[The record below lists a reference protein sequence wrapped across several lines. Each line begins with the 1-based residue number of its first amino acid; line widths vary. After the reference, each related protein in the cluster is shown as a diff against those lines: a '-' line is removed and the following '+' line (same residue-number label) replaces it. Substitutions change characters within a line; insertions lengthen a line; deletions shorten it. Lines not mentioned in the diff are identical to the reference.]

1 MTNTSNSDGH
11 FADRGVAIQSQLM
24 AAVQSQAV
32 NLAVETEF
40 SSEDI
45 VKLLLGAQ
53 IFALV
58 DFTLELGLP
67 KQMVYDIMTGAFDLK
82 DKHDKPN

>member
-1 MTNTSNSDGH
+1 MTSTSNSDGH
-11 FADRGVAIQSQLM
+11 FADRGVAIQEKLM
-24 AAVQSQAV
+24 STVQNQAV
-32 NLAVETEF
+32 SLATETEF

-67 KQMVYDIMTGAFDLK
+67 KQMVYDIMTGAFNLK
-82 DKHDKPN
+82 EQHDKPN